1 MATVSRTEF
10 VIQPELCVRGEPNRG
25 IGSSHETSRL
35 IRTLDEAIAY
45 VREHR
50 KGRDRG
56 DREALISQLESA
68 QSREQMLD
76 AVNAFRTW
84 LNREN
89 LLFPQS

>member
-1 MATVSRTEF
+1 MEAFVATVSRTEF
-10 VIQPELCVRGEPNRG
+10 VIEPELCVRGEPNRG

-50 KGRDRG
+50 KGRDLR
-56 DREALISQLESA
+56 QLESA

>member
-1 MATVSRTEF
+1 MGNRTEF
-10 VIQPELCVRGEPNRG
+10 VIEPELYVRGEPSRS
-25 IGSSHETSRL
+25 IGSSHETRRL
-35 IRTLDEAIAY
+35 IRTIDEATAY

-50 KGRDRG
+50 EGRDLR
-56 DREALISQLESA
+56 DREALLRQLDSA

-84 LNREN
+84 LIREN